1 MKEVNT
7 TPGKYQVVRSENGC
21 TVTQTMDNGQ
31 RIEDNVPAGES
42 TAVFAFTSKIEVD
55 DDSAVVREV
64 FSGALIAGG
73 NGGGGVS
80 ATGEKVVPLAG
91 DTLEVQHA
99 TWFENASQGSIAVQP
114 ASWRNEVMTCYLKT
128 AVPVELAGVRWLYG
142 QPTLVAGYT
151 YVVALQQIGADVVL
165 ANLAYTI
172 PQ

>member
-7 TPGKYQVVRSENGC
+7 TPGKTYAVTSPNGC
-21 TVTQTMDNGQ
+21 TVTT
-31 RIEDNVPAGES
+31 EDGLTLAEVEAGKQGYFV
-42 TAVFAFTSKIEVD
+42 AVSGKVLLSD
-55 DDSAVVREV
+55 DAAVLTQV

-80 ATGEKVVPLAG
+80 ATGEKVMPLAG
-91 DTLEVQHA
+91 DTLVVQHA
-99 TWFENASQGSIAVQP
+99 TWFENAAQGSVSVLPTAWKNAV
-114 ASWRNEVMTCYLKT
+114 ATCYLKT
-128 AVPVELAGVRWLYG
+128 EVPVTLAGVRWLYG

>member
-1 MKEVNT
+1 MDYCVT
-7 TPGKYQVVRSENGC
+7 SSAGC
-21 TVTQTMDNGQ
+21 DVYRADGVTKLMTIKAGQ
-31 RIEDNVPAGES
+31 DYF
-42 TAVFAFTSKIEVD
+42 TAVEGAVFVSDDTAEVTERRITKLT
-55 DDSAVVREV
+55 VV
-64 FSGALIAGG
+64 GGAGG
-73 NGGGGVS
+73 AGGSG
-80 ATGEKVVPLAG
+80 TGEKVLPLETS
-91 DTLEVQHA
+91 TLVVQHA

-114 ASWRNEVMTCYLKT
+114 GVWKDEVMTCYLKT